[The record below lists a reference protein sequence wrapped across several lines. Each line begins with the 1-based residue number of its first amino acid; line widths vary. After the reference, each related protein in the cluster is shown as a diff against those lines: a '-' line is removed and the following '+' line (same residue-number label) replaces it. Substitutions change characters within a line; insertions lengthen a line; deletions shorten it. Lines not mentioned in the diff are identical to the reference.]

1 MNKNYIKS
9 LINEM
14 FDQNILKSEDDRDYI
29 KGLIY
34 EDGYEADLNGNF
46 DEDLEYLKEVW
57 EKEGPVLEETDE
69 PEDETQ
75 NIEDVVN
82 NIKIGFNFI
91 PGIGVGF
98 CSNEKDLEA
107 MKNFVRGGMA
117 IQKMIESMFGFSSTL
132 DSSYHM

>member
-29 KGLIY
+29 KGLLY
-34 EDGYEADLNGNF
+34 EDGYEEELNGNF
-46 DEDLEYLKEVW
+46 DEDLEYLKELW
-57 EKEGPVLEETDE
+57 EKEGPVLEEKDE

-82 NIKIGFNFI
+82 NLKIGFNFI

-117 IQKMIESMFGFSSTL
+117 IQKMIEGMFGFSSTL

>member
-14 FDQNILKSEDDRDYI
+14 FDQNILKSEDDREYI

-34 EDGYEADLNGNF
+34 EDGYGEELNGNF
-46 DEDLEYLKEVW
+46 DEDLEYLKELW
-57 EKEGPVLEETDE
+57 EKEGPVLEE
-69 PEDETQ
+69 EDETQ

-132 DSSYHM
+132 DSSYHT

>member
-14 FDQNILKSEDDRDYI
+14 FDQNILKSEDDREYI

-34 EDGYEADLNGNF
+34 EDGYGEELNGNF
-46 DEDLEYLKEVW
+46 DEDLEYLKELW
-57 EKEGPVLEETDE
+57 EKEGPVLEE
-69 PEDETQ
+69 EDETQ
-75 NIEDVVN
+75 NIEDIVN

-117 IQKMIESMFGFSSTL
+117 IQKMIEGMFGFSSTL
-132 DSSYHM
+132 DSSHRM

>member
-29 KGLIY
+29 KGLLY

-46 DEDLEYLKEVW
+46 DEDLEHLKEVW
-57 EKEGPVLEETDE
+57 EEEGPVLEEKDK

-91 PGIGVGF
+91 PGIGIGF

-117 IQKMIESMFGFSSTL
+117 IQKMIEGMFGFSSTL

>member
-29 KGLIY
+29 KGLLY

-46 DEDLEYLKEVW
+46 DEDLEHLKEVW
-57 EKEGPVLEETDE
+57 EEEGPVLEEKDK

-117 IQKMIESMFGFSSTL
+117 IQKMIEGMFGFSSTL

>member
-29 KGLIY
+29 KGLLY

-46 DEDLEYLKEVW
+46 DEDLEHLKEVW
-57 EKEGPVLEETDE
+57 EEEGPVLEEKDK

-117 IQKMIESMFGFSSTL
+117 VQKMIESMFGFSSTL
-132 DSSYHM
+132 DSSCHM

>member
-29 KGLIY
+29 KGLLY

-69 PEDETQ
+69 PENETQ

-117 IQKMIESMFGFSSTL
+117 IQKMIEGMFGFSSTL

>member
-29 KGLIY
+29 KGLLY
-34 EDGYEADLNGNF
+34 EDGYGEELNGNF
-46 DEDLEYLKEVW
+46 DEDLEYLKELW
-57 EKEGPVLEETDE
+57 EKEGPVLEEKDE

-75 NIEDVVN
+75 NIEDIVN

-107 MKNFVRGGMA
+107 MKNFVRGGMTV
-117 IQKMIESMFGFSSTL
+117 QKMIESMFGFSSTL

>member
-29 KGLIY
+29 KGLLY

-46 DEDLEYLKEVW
+46 DEDLEHLKEVW
-57 EKEGPVLEETDE
+57 EEEGPVLEEKDK

-98 CSNEKDLEA
+98 CCNEKDLEA
-107 MKNFVRGGMA
+107 MKNFVQGGMA
-117 IQKMIESMFGFSSTL
+117 IQKMIEGMFGFSSTL

>member
-14 FDQNILKSEDDRDYI
+14 FDQNILKSEDDREEI

-34 EDGYEADLNGNF
+34 EDGYGEELNGNF
-46 DEDLEYLKEVW
+46 DEDLEYLKELW
-57 EKEGPVLEETDE
+57 EKEGPVLEE
-69 PEDETQ
+69 EDETQ
-75 NIEDVVN
+75 NIEDIVN

-117 IQKMIESMFGFSSTL
+117 VQKMIESMFGFSSTL

>member
-14 FDQNILKSEDDRDYI
+14 FDQNILKSEDDREDI
-29 KGLIY
+29 KDLIY
-34 EDGYEADLNGNF
+34 KDGYGEELTGNF
-46 DEDLEYLKEVW
+46 DEDLEYLRKVW
-57 EKEGPVLEETDE
+57 EGEPALEET
-69 PEDETQ
+69 DETQ
-75 NIEDVVN
+75 NIEDIVN
-82 NIKIGFNFI
+82 NLKIGFNFI

-117 IQKMIESMFGFSSTL
+117 VQKMIESMFGFSSTL

>member
-14 FDQNILKSEDDRDYI
+14 FDQNILKSEDDREYI

-34 EDGYEADLNGNF
+34 EDGYGEELNGNF
-46 DEDLEYLKEVW
+46 DEDLEYLKELW
-57 EKEGPVLEETDE
+57 EKEGPVLEE
-69 PEDETQ
+69 EDETQ
-75 NIEDVVN
+75 SIEDIVN
-82 NIKIGFNFI
+82 SIKIGFNFI

-107 MKNFVRGGMA
+107 MKNFVRGGMTV
-117 IQKMIESMFGFSSTL
+117 QKMIESMFGFSSTP
-132 DSSYHM
+132 DHM

>member
-14 FDQNILKSEDDRDYI
+14 FDQNILKSEDDREEI
-29 KGLIY
+29 KDLIY
-34 EDGYEADLNGNF
+34 ERGHEEELTGNF
-46 DEDLEYLKEVW
+46 DEDLEYLREVW
-57 EKEGPVLEETDE
+57 EEEPVLEE
-69 PEDETQ
+69 EDETQ

-107 MKNFVRGGMA
+107 MKNFVRGGIA
-117 IQKMIESMFGFSSTL
+117 VQKMVESMFGFSSTL

>member
-57 EKEGPVLEETDE
+57 EEEGPVLEETDE

-82 NIKIGFNFI
+82 NLKIGFNFI

-117 IQKMIESMFGFSSTL
+117 IQKMIEGMFGFSSTL

>member
-57 EKEGPVLEETDE
+57 EKEGPVLEEKDE

-117 IQKMIESMFGFSSTL
+117 IQKMIEGMFGFSSTL

>member
-14 FDQNILKSEDDRDYI
+14 FDQNILKSEDDRENI

-34 EDGYEADLNGNF
+34 EDGYGEELNGNF
-46 DEDLEYLKEVW
+46 DEDLEYLKELW
-57 EKEGPVLEETDE
+57 EKEGPVLEE
-69 PEDETQ
+69 EDETQ

-117 IQKMIESMFGFSSTL
+117 VQKMIESMFGFSSTQ
-132 DSSYHM
+132 DYM

>member
-14 FDQNILKSEDDRDYI
+14 FDQNILKSEDDREEI
-29 KGLIY
+29 KDLIY
-34 EDGYEADLNGNF
+34 ERGHEEELTGNF
-46 DEDLEYLKEVW
+46 DEDLEYLREVW
-57 EKEGPVLEETDE
+57 EEEPVLEE
-69 PEDETQ
+69 EDETQ
-75 NIEDVVN
+75 NIEDIVN
-82 NIKIGFNFI
+82 NIEIGFNFI

-117 IQKMIESMFGFSSTL
+117 VQKMIESMFGFSSTL

>member
-14 FDQNILKSEDDRDYI
+14 FDQNILKSEDDRENI

-34 EDGYEADLNGNF
+34 EDGYGEELNGNF
-46 DEDLEYLKEVW
+46 DEDLEYLKELW
-57 EKEGPVLEETDE
+57 EKEGPVLEE
-69 PEDETQ
+69 EDETQ
-75 NIEDVVN
+75 SIEDIVN
-82 NIKIGFNFI
+82 SIKIGFNFI

-107 MKNFVRGGMA
+107 MKNFVRGGMTV
-117 IQKMIESMFGFSSTL
+117 QKMIESMFGFSSTP
-132 DSSYHM
+132 DHM

>member
-14 FDQNILKSEDDRDYI
+14 FDQNILKSEDDREDI
-29 KGLIY
+29 KDLIY
-34 EDGYEADLNGNF
+34 ERGHEEELTGNF
-46 DEDLEYLKEVW
+46 DEDLEYLREVW
-57 EKEGPVLEETDE
+57 EEEPVLEE
-69 PEDETQ
+69 EDETQ
-75 NIEDVVN
+75 NIEDIVN

-117 IQKMIESMFGFSSTL
+117 VQKMIESMFGFSSTL

>member
-29 KGLIY
+29 KGLLY

-46 DEDLEYLKEVW
+46 DEDLEHLKEVW
-57 EKEGPVLEETDE
+57 EEEGPVLEETDE

-117 IQKMIESMFGFSSTL
+117 IQKMIEGMFGFSSTL

>member
-29 KGLIY
+29 KGLLY

-46 DEDLEYLKEVW
+46 DEDLEYRKEVW
-57 EKEGPVLEETDE
+57 EKEGPVLEEKDE

>member
-1 MNKNYIKS
+1 MNKHYIKS

-29 KGLIY
+29 KGLLY

-46 DEDLEYLKEVW
+46 DEDLEHLKEVW
-57 EKEGPVLEETDE
+57 EEEGPVLEEKDK
-69 PEDETQ
+69 PKDETQ

-117 IQKMIESMFGFSSTL
+117 IQKMIEGMFGFSSTL

>member
-14 FDQNILKSEDDRDYI
+14 FDQNILKSEDDREYI

-34 EDGYEADLNGNF
+34 EDGYREELNGNF
-46 DEDLEYLKEVW
+46 DEDLEYLKELW
-57 EKEGPVLEETDE
+57 EKEGPVLEE
-69 PEDETQ
+69 EDETQ
-75 NIEDVVN
+75 NIEDIVN

-117 IQKMIESMFGFSSTL
+117 VQKMIESMFGFSSTL
-132 DSSYHM
+132 DHM

>member
-14 FDQNILKSEDDRDYI
+14 FDQNILKSEDDREYI

-34 EDGYEADLNGNF
+34 EDGYGEELNGNF
-46 DEDLEYLKEVW
+46 DEDLEYLKELW
-57 EKEGPVLEETDE
+57 EKEGPVLEE
-69 PEDETQ
+69 EDETQ
-75 NIEDVVN
+75 NIEDIIN

-117 IQKMIESMFGFSSTL
+117 VQKMIESMFGFSSTL
-132 DSSYHM
+132 DHM

>member
-14 FDQNILKSEDDRDYI
+14 FNQNILKSEDDREYI

-34 EDGYEADLNGNF
+34 EDGYGEELNGNF
-46 DEDLEYLKEVW
+46 DEDLEYLKELW
-57 EKEGPVLEETDE
+57 EKEGPVLEE
-69 PEDETQ
+69 EDETQ

-107 MKNFVRGGMA
+107 MKNFVRGGMTV
-117 IQKMIESMFGFSSTL
+117 QKMIESMFGFSSTL
-132 DSSYHM
+132 DHM

>member
-14 FDQNILKSEDDRDYI
+14 FDQNILKSEDDREYI
-29 KGLIY
+29 KDLIY
-34 EDGYEADLNGNF
+34 EDGYGEELNGNF
-46 DEDLEYLKEVW
+46 DEDLEYLKELW
-57 EKEGPVLEETDE
+57 EKEGRGLEETDE

-117 IQKMIESMFGFSSTL
+117 VQKMIESMFGFSSTQ
-132 DSSYHM
+132 DYM

>member
-29 KGLIY
+29 KGLLY

-46 DEDLEYLKEVW
+46 DEDLEHLKEVW
-57 EKEGPVLEETDE
+57 EEEGPGLEEKDK

-117 IQKMIESMFGFSSTL
+117 IQKMIEGMFGFSSTL
-132 DSSYHM
+132 DSSCHM

>member
-29 KGLIY
+29 KGLLY

-46 DEDLEYLKEVW
+46 DEDLEHLKEVW
-57 EKEGPVLEETDE
+57 EEEGPVLEEKDK

-107 MKNFVRGGMA
+107 MKNFVRGGIA
-117 IQKMIESMFGFSSTL
+117 VQKMIESMFGFSSTL
-132 DSSYHM
+132 DSSCHM

>member
-14 FDQNILKSEDDRDYI
+14 FDQNILKSEDDRENI

-34 EDGYEADLNGNF
+34 EDGYGEELNGNF
-46 DEDLEYLKEVW
+46 DEDLEYLKELW
-57 EKEGPVLEETDE
+57 EKEGPVLEE
-69 PEDETQ
+69 EDETQ
-75 NIEDVVN
+75 NIEDIVN

-117 IQKMIESMFGFSSTL
+117 VQKMIESMFGFSSTQ
-132 DSSYHM
+132 DYM

>member
-14 FDQNILKSEDDRDYI
+14 FDQNILKSEVDRDCI

-34 EDGYEADLNGNF
+34 EDGYGEELNGNF
-46 DEDLEYLKEVW
+46 DEDLEYLKELW
-57 EKEGPVLEETDE
+57 EKEGPVLEE
-69 PEDETQ
+69 EDETQ
-75 NIEDVVN
+75 SIEDIVN
-82 NIKIGFNFI
+82 SIKIGFNFI

-107 MKNFVRGGMA
+107 MKNFVRGGMTV
-117 IQKMIESMFGFSSTL
+117 QKMIESMFGFSSTL
-132 DSSYHM
+132 DHM

>member
-14 FDQNILKSEDDRDYI
+14 FDQNILKSEDDREYI

-34 EDGYEADLNGNF
+34 EDGYGEELNGNF
-46 DEDLEYLKEVW
+46 DEDLEYLKELW
-57 EKEGPVLEETDE
+57 EKEGPVLEE
-69 PEDETQ
+69 EDETQ
-75 NIEDVVN
+75 KIEDIVN

-107 MKNFVRGGMA
+107 MKNLVRGGMTV
-117 IQKMIESMFGFSSTL
+117 QKMIESMFGFSSTL
-132 DSSYHM
+132 DSSHHM

>member
-1 MNKNYIKS
+1 MNRNYIKS

-14 FDQNILKSEDDRDYI
+14 FDRNILKSEVDRDCI

-34 EDGYEADLNGNF
+34 EDGYGEELNGNF

-57 EKEGPVLEETDE
+57 EKGGRGLEETDE
-69 PEDETQ
+69 PVDETQ
-75 NIEDVVN
+75 NIEDIVN

-107 MKNFVRGGMA
+107 MKNFVRGGMVV
-117 IQKMIESMFGFSSTL
+117 QKMIESMFGFSSTQ
-132 DSSYHM
+132 DYM